1 MTTTAAMVAGWFETQ
16 ESKMNLKLI
25 VAGALLT
32 FGLATPALAAPGGH
46 GPYGGGPR
54 HSQWELVGSTQVSF
68 RTERDTIRVH
78 GNERHRQIM
87 VCVYNKPVRF
97 LDMDV
102 RFGNGRNQD
111 VGVRSVIN
119 PGQCTRAIDLN
130 GRNRDIRSVSF
141 AYKTIPGFR
150 QIGRFAQPATVRVY
164 AR

>member
-1 MTTTAAMVAGWFETQ
+1 
-16 ESKMNLKLI
+16 MNLKLI

-32 FGLATPALAAPGGH
+32 FGLATPALAAPGG
-46 GPYGGGPR
+46 GYGGGYGPNHGR

-68 RTERDTIRVH
+68 RTERDTIRVR
-78 GNERHRQIM
+78 GYERHRQIM

-102 RFGNGRNQD
+102 RFGNGRSQD
-111 VGVRSVIN
+111 VGVRSVIGA
-119 PGQCTRAIDLN
+119 GQCTRAIDLN

>member
-1 MTTTAAMVAGWFETQ
+1 
-16 ESKMNLKLI
+16 MNFKLI

-32 FGLATPALAAPGGH
+32 FGLATPALAAPGG
-46 GPYGGGPR
+46 GYGGGYGPYHGR

-68 RTERDTIRVH
+68 RTERDTIRVR
-78 GNERHRQIM
+78 GYERHRQIM

-102 RFGNGRNQD
+102 RFGNGRSQD

-150 QIGRFAQPATVRVY
+150 QVGRFAQPATVRVF

>member
-1 MTTTAAMVAGWFETQ
+1 
-16 ESKMNLKLI
+16 MNFKLI

-32 FGLATPALAAPGGH
+32 FGLATPALAAPGGYGPNH
-46 GPYGGGPR
+46 GR

-68 RTERDTIRVH
+68 RTERDTVRVR
-78 GNERHRQIM
+78 GYERHRQIM

-102 RFGNGRNQD
+102 RFGNGRSQD

-119 PGQCTRAIDLN
+119 AGQCTRAIDLN

>member
-1 MTTTAAMVAGWFETQ
+1 
-16 ESKMNLKLI
+16 MNFKLI

-32 FGLATPALAAPGGH
+32 FGLATPALAAPGG
-46 GPYGGGPR
+46 GYGGGYGPNHGR

-68 RTERDTIRVH
+68 RTERDTIRVR
-78 GNERHRQIM
+78 GYERHRQIM

-102 RFGNGRNQD
+102 RFGNGRSQD

-150 QIGRFAQPATVRVY
+150 QVGRFAQPATVRVF